1 MFERNNRNANTI
13 GTPGTAAIAERPA
26 TGNHQVPEFIDP
38 FFTKTSL
45 KRSFS
50 MIENEHFGL
59 VFEKTGSINWGKELK
74 KDASNSKNA
83 CHSLDASSSSDT
95 SNNSNASNKHH

>member
-13 GTPGTAAIAERPA
+13 GTPGTAAITERPA

-45 KRSFS
+45 KRLFS

-59 VFEKTGSINWGKELK
+59 VFETRCQQQQECLPQSGCKQQQ
-74 KDASNSKNA
+74 
-83 CHSLDASSSSDT
+83 
-95 SNNSNASNKHH
+95 

>member
-26 TGNHQVPEFIDP
+26 TGNHQVSEFIDP

-50 MIENEHFGL
+50 MVENEHFGL
-59 VFEKTGSINWGKELK
+59 VFETRRQQQQECLSQSGCKQQQ
-74 KDASNSKNA
+74 
-83 CHSLDASSSSDT
+83 
-95 SNNSNASNKHH
+95 